1 MFDSMKHTG
10 HEQIIHAFDQDTG
23 LRALVGI
30 HNTALGP
37 ALGGC
42 RMWKYANESEG
53 LHDVL
58 RLSRSMTYKSAMAGL
73 AFGGGKAVIFGDPSK
88 DKSEAL
94 MRSFGK
100 FLQRLRGG
108 FITGQD
114 VGITSADVL
123 NMHKETKHI
132 VGLPPAMGGTGDPS
146 PMAALGVF
154 SGIKASVAYRLQK
167 DSLRGLRIAVQGCGN
182 VGARLC
188 RLLHEEGAQLWVSD
202 LDMSKAEAVAKSCG
216 AHVVDVDSLL
226 YADVDVLAPCALGAV
241 LNDDTIPWLQAK
253 IIAGGANNQLEDESR
268 HDKMLLTRNI
278 LYAPDYVINA
288 GGLISVA
295 HEIMKMPDAIV
306 AKTKAISE
314 TLLEVYRHAAQKGT
328 STNKAANQIAE
339 ERVRKAIHREPEV
352 S

>member
-1 MFDSMKHTG
+1 MFDDMQHTG
-10 HEQIIHAFDQDTG
+10 HEQIIHAFDQNTG

-42 RMWKYANESEG
+42 RMWKYTNESEG
-53 LHDVL
+53 LQDVL
-58 RLSRSMTYKSAMAGL
+58 RLSRSMTYKSAMAGV
-73 AFGGGKAVIFGDPSK
+73 AFGGGKAVIFGDPVK

-108 FITGQD
+108 LITGQD

-123 NMHKETKHI
+123 HMHKETEYV
-132 VGLPPAMGGTGDPS
+132 VGLPPEMGGMGEPS

-167 DSLRGLRIAVQGCGN
+167 DSLRGLRVAVQGCGN
-182 VGARLC
+182 VGSRLC
-188 RLLHEEGAQLWVSD
+188 HLLHEEAAELWVSD
-202 LDMSKAEAVAKSCG
+202 LDTSKAEAVATSCG
-216 AHVVDVDSLL
+216 ARVVDADSLL

-241 LNDDTIPWLQAK
+241 LNSDSIPWIQAK
-253 IIAGGANNQLEDESR
+253 IIAGGANNQLEDESV
-268 HDKMLLTRNI
+268 HDEMLLARNI

-295 HEIMKMPDAIV
+295 HEIMKLPDAIV
-306 AKTKAISE
+306 EKTKAISD
-314 TLLEVYRHAAQKGT
+314 TLLEVYRRATQKGT
-328 STNKAANQIAE
+328 STTKTANQIAE
-339 ERVRKAIHREPEV
+339 ERVRKSGDI
-352 S
+352 